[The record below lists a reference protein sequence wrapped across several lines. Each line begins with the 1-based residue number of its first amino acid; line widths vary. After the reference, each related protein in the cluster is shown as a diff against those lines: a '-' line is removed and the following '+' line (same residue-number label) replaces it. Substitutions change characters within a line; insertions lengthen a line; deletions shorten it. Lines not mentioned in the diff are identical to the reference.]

1 MNNLINTINNYF
13 YEMMRDRIDPD
24 KHLFF
29 SSINWWKNAFKQW
42 SGDLFE
48 VKKILK
54 EKNIDLS
61 TIKPIKECKF
71 NPTKKLSSKYIEDFY
86 ELLTN
91 SNTKYKLIQ
100 DKCYEMTE
108 YLLPSTIKDISKWKI
123 YDTKNTINV
132 MILGSG
138 PVGLYTALYLH
149 KTYNKPQSNK
159 EFSPKKIN
167 IILVDNRIKKE
178 GLKMPYSRATQFGFD
193 ILEIQPFLNQIF
205 CWETNRDKYNTRAFD
220 FIYVLE
226 NMLYTRAYH
235 SQIPMLFTK
244 QFDDHDNLKKFIEKE
259 DIHFLFDCSGGR
271 TNMKINKNIFK
282 LRHEY
287 KFKEGNHEIVF
298 NKKTKYYEFNEDNEI
313 YTKPIIRLQILD
325 KDNREIPIGNTL
337 VHLKDDEDNESDL
350 ELVMK
355 YKDICFTPQDYL
367 KISSWFKNHQLRNL
381 YQVLTKEIKSS
392 TIKSVKLISFY
403 SIARHSPFAATR
415 FTKDCTLIRLGDS
428 LAGTEYGII
437 FGMKHSI
444 EFSKYICNFLA
455 NL

>member
-13 YEMMRDRIDPD
+13 YEMMRDRINPE

-29 SSINWWKNAFKQW
+29 TSINWWKNAFKQW

-48 VKKILK
+48 VKKLLK
-54 EKNIDLS
+54 EKNLDLS

-71 NPTKKLSSKYIEDFY
+71 NPTKKLSSKYIENFY

-108 YLLPSTIKDISKWKI
+108 YLLPSTIKDINKWKR
-123 YDTKNTINV
+123 YPDTENTINI

-149 KTYNKPQSNK
+149 KTYNKPENIK

-167 IILVDNRIKKE
+167 IIIVDNRIKKE
-178 GLKMPYSRATQFGFD
+178 GLKMPYSRATQFNFSKQ
-193 ILEIQPFLNQIF
+193 EIQPFLNTIF
-205 CWETNRDKYNTRAFD
+205 CWEMFTKGDTGGFD

-226 NMLYTRAYH
+226 NILYICAYH
-235 SQIPMLFTK
+235 AQIPMLFTK
-244 QFDDHDNLKKFIEKE
+244 QFNDHDNFKKFIDKE
-259 DIHFLFDCSGGR
+259 NIHLLFDCSGGR

-287 KFKEGNHEIVF
+287 KFKEGNQEIIF
-298 NKKTKYYEFNEDNEI
+298 NKKTKYYEFNENNEI
-313 YTKPIIRLQILD
+313 YTKPIIRLQLLD
-325 KDNREIPIGNTL
+325 KDNREIPIGNVF
-337 VHLKDDEDNESDL
+337 VHLKDDEINDL
-350 ELVMK
+350 ELVTK
-355 YKDICFTPQDYL
+355 YKDICLTPEDYL
-367 KISSWFKNHQLRNL
+367 KIASWFKNHQLRHL
-381 YQVLTKEIKSS
+381 YQVLTKEVKPK
-392 TIKSVKLISFY
+392 TVKLILFY
-403 SIARHSPFAATR
+403 SIARHSPFAASR
-415 FTKDCTLIRLGDS
+415 FTKNCSLIRLGDS

-444 EFSKYICNFLA
+444 EFSKYICNFLG